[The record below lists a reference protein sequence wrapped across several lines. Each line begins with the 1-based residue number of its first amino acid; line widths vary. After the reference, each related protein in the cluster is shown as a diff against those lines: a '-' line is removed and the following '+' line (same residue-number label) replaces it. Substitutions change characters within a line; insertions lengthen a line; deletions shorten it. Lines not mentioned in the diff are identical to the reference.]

1 MSYNTSTSVRLSPLP
16 GDNTIYVYDREQ
28 QKIFT
33 ADGVELTDSEK
44 EAELKILNSVQT
56 PSGNVQSS
64 PQAIESVP
72 FGNTSDNNSPSSV
85 VSGNGFGQPSGVS
98 FGALKYPIGV
108 PENGQDKNDYI
119 EFRPMEL
126 NLGSGV
132 VRGFGIGNSSDA
144 PLSGAYGPNAN
155 RRQFREVSGGGNVQL
170 GIQAPIQDTNMV
182 DWGEGG
188 VNMLEA
194 ILYNAAMSSMNSNI
208 DSIASGF
215 EEAIKSLTAEGNA
228 AIENVLGGSG
238 NAEMHKS
245 LFAAMA
251 AGNPGIFTRAQGMAF
266 NPNIELLFNKPQLR
280 PFNFSFLLSAS
291 SKKEAQTIKK
301 IIKFFKYHMAVKVNT
316 GTGLFLRTPNVFSID
331 YKLGNGNTQDSIGR
345 IAPFENQSKAC
356 ALLNFNTDYTPLG
369 SYMTY
374 KDDSG
379 VEHPMVAYRLSMQFQ
394 EIVPIYDVDYEN
406 LPDNAI
412 GY

>member
-1 MSYNTSTSVRLSPLP
+1 MSYNISTSVRLSSPP
-16 GDNTIYVYDREQ
+16 GDNKIYVYDREQ
-28 QKIFT
+28 EKIFT
-33 ADGVELTDSEK
+33 ADGVEITDSEK
-44 EAELKILNSVQT
+44 KADLSILNSIQVA
-56 PSGNVQSS
+56 SGNVQSS
-64 PQAIESVP
+64 PQPIEVAP
-72 FGNTSDNNSPSSV
+72 FGNTSDNNPSSSAE
-85 VSGNGFGQPSGVS
+85 SGNGFNQPSGVS

-108 PENGQDKNDYI
+108 PENGSDKNDYI

-126 NLGSGV
+126 NLESGV
-132 VRGFGIGNSSDA
+132 VRAFGIGNSQDT

-194 ILYNAAMSSMNSNI
+194 ILYNAAMTGMEMEGL
-208 DSIASGF
+208 ASGI
-215 EEAIKSLTAEGNA
+215 ETSIKKLAAEGNTA
-228 AIENVLGGSG
+228 MEKILGGSG
-238 NAEMHKS
+238 GNAKMYKS

-291 SKKEAQTIKK
+291 SKQEAQTIKK

-331 YKLGNGNTQDSIGR
+331 YKLGNGKTQDSIGR
-345 IAPFENQSKAC
+345 IAPSENQTKAC

-374 KDDSG
+374 KDDNG
-379 VEHPMVAYRLSMQFQ
+379 EEHPMVAYKLAMQFQ
-394 EIVPIYDVDYEN
+394 EIVPIYDVDYNN
-406 LPDNAI
+406 LPENAI